1 MMPVP
6 DTMTSRTQQQLVLDA
21 QHIAKAYGRRQVLN
35 DVTFKIEPGEIAG
48 ITGENGCGKST
59 LLNVIVGCLEA
70 DAGRIVHCEK
80 LGYCPQ
86 ELLIFEN
93 LTVEENLRY
102 FATGYGLQQR
112 GPAWREAANSLLERF
127 RCSQYLRTPVS
138 RLSGGTKQ
146 KLNLIL
152 AFLHSPDLLVLDEP
166 YAGFDWETYLQFW
179 EYARE
184 LRAAGKSILVV
195 SHLVYDS
202 TQLSTI
208 YRLTGGVLECA

>member
-1 MMPVP
+1 
-6 DTMTSRTQQQLVLDA
+6 LDVE
-21 QHIAKAYGRRQVLN
+21 HLAKAYGRRQVLK
-35 DVTFKIEPGEIAG
+35 DVTFRIRLGEIAG

-59 LLNVIVGCLEA
+59 LLNVIVGRLQA
-70 DAGRIVHCEK
+70 DAGRIVHSGE

-86 ELLIFEN
+86 ELLIFES

-102 FATGYGLQQR
+102 FATGYGLHQR
-112 GPAWREAANSLLERF
+112 DAVWQDSATNLLDRF
-127 RCSQYLRTPVS
+127 RCSQYMRTPVS

-184 LRAAGKSILVV
+184 LRAEGKSILVV
-195 SHLVYDS
+195 AHLVFDS
-202 TQLSTI
+202 AQLNAV
-208 YRLTGGVLECA
+208 YRLNGGVLECA